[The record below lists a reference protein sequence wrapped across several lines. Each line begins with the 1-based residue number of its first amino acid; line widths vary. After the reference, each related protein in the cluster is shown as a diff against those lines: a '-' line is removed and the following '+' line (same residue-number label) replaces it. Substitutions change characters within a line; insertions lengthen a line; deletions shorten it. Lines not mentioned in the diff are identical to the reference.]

1 MAQRQPG
8 QFQRSLRCAEI
19 LLADRAINRLPVAS
33 QPFGNL
39 AMAVPQQD
47 KKPDVPRLPLVHVS
61 SVPCGV
67 HGANYTP
74 TRITVGED
82 AISPSRA
89 QANATRKT
97 PSSVSL
103 LR

>member
-8 QFQRSLRCAEI
+8 QFQRPLRCAEI
-19 LLADRAINRLPVAS
+19 LLADRAINRLPVPP

-39 AMAVPQQD
+39 AMAMPQQD

-61 SVPCGV
+61 SVSARL

-74 TRITVGED
+74 ARITVGDE
-82 AISPSRA
+82 AVSPASA
-89 QANATRKT
+89 HAATT
-97 PSSVSL
+97 PETAPPVSL